1 MLTITGQDGISLP
14 LGTGTAYPQTM
25 TPTLPRRLAAGFALL
40 LTLAAGSAAAPLFNG
55 ENLDGW
61 TVENNGQFSVADG
74 ILTVNRGTGWLR
86 SNEQYSD
93 FILTLEL
100 TFGEARA
107 NSGIFIRTAGTSDL
121 ENNGWPDNGYQVQ
134 CMDTTQGANPIGGMI
149 FYGASQFE
157 QIFNRAAIEANLK
170 PPGEWNT
177 VEITARGGN
186 IAVRLNGV
194 LINLVQGVTK
204 LTGHVGIQGENGL
217 LMFRK
222 IDIQKL

>member
-1 MLTITGQDGISLP
+1 MTTPFLRRFTAGLALVLTAV
-14 LGTGTAYPQTM
+14 TAATV
-25 TPTLPRRLAAGFALL
+25 AEAK
-40 LTLAAGSAAAPLFNG
+40 PLFNG
-55 ENLDGW
+55 KDLDGW
-61 TVENNGQFSVADG
+61 TIQNDGQFSVADG

-86 SNEQYSD
+86 SNEQFSD
-93 FILTLEL
+93 FVLTLEL

-107 NSGIFIRTAGTSDL
+107 NSGIFIRTGPTSDL
-121 ENNGWPDNGYQVQ
+121 ANSGWPDNGYQVQ
-134 CMDTTQGANPIGGMI
+134 CMDTTAGANPIGGLI

-157 QIFNRAAIEANLK
+157 QIFDRAAIEANLK

-186 IAVRLNGV
+186 IAVRLNGT

-204 LTGHVGIQGENGL
+204 LSGHVGIQGENGL
-217 LMFRK
+217 LRFRK